1 MSAFFGLTPTGVS
14 ARDSCLMTEE
24 GGKGVEVVTTG
35 EDVNLE
41 GIVIIYASLALTTL
55 GFLAKNCEALRGH
68 GELGL
73 QQVGIGF
80 SAPFLTPGSVVPPG
94 GIRHALRFRCVCINL
109 VV

>member
-1 MSAFFGLTPTGVS
+1 MTDPGDTGVETVS
-14 ARDSCLMTEE
+14 
-24 GGKGVEVVTTG
+24 TG

-73 QQVGIGF
+73 QQVGMGF
-80 SAPFLTPGSVVPPG
+80 SAPFLTPGSVVPSEAFDT
-94 GIRHALRFRCVCINL
+94 HY
-109 VV
+109 